1 MKMKHEYKTRDKRQE
16 SLYQEDVISQ
26 LQENNINNI
35 KLNINASR
43 VEIIN
48 LKGIII
54 KRLQDENQKLQVKY
68 SKLEERITAAKSVVH
83 SLIQHE
89 RRNNI
94 TFTGILKPVQ
104 EEQLNSMRHHFVQ
117 ILVSQ

>member
-1 MKMKHEYKTRDKRQE
+1 MKHEYKTRDKRQE
-16 SLYQEDVISQ
+16 SLYQEDIISQ

-43 VEIIN
+43 VETIN

-83 SLIQHE
+83 SLINM
-89 RRNNI
+89 R
-94 TFTGILKPVQ
+94 
-104 EEQLNSMRHHFVQ
+104 EETISLLRVYLNLFRKNS
-117 ILVSQ
+117 